1 MLTFTLLVS
10 LLMPSGEVQSLLL
23 GEGMTRDKCDREAVR
38 AEAQLLQTLSLA
50 TVVEIRCAPVFEA

>member
-10 LLMPSGEVQSLLL
+10 LLMPSGEVQSLYL

-38 AEAQLLQTLSLA
+38 AQTQLLDTLSVAQL
-50 TVVEIRCAPVFEA
+50 VEIRCAPVFEA